1 MQDIQTELLELI
13 RLTSTDLPGGV
24 EKRLRRAMQ
33 AEEEGSAAYQ
43 TLTTILKN
51 VELARAR
58 SSPLCQDTGTPL
70 FYVQRPQTWSERNLR
85 TQIRAA
91 VAGATAK
98 NWLRPNAVDAL
109 SGVNTGDNLG
119 DEHFPEIHFEEVE
132 ADELVID
139 LMLKGGGCENVSAQY
154 SLPDMGLQAN
164 RDLEGVRKAAL
175 HAVWRAQGEGCS
187 PGFLGVAVGGDR
199 ASSHMAAKQ
208 ALLQPFEGHNPNP
221 ELDNLERRIT
231 DEVNQLGIGPMGLG
245 GKSTLL
251 GARVVST
258 HRLPAS
264 YFVSIAYMCWAFRL
278 RRLTLRDGQAYYE

>member
-1 MQDIQTELLELI
+1 
-13 RLTSTDLPGGV
+13 
-24 EKRLRRAMQ
+24 
-33 AEEEGSAAYQ
+33 
-43 TLTTILKN
+43 
-51 VELARAR
+51 
-58 SSPLCQDTGTPL
+58 
-70 FYVQRPQTWSERNLR
+70 
-85 TQIRAA
+85 
-91 VAGATAK
+91 
-98 NWLRPNAVDAL
+98 L